1 MAGESIPEDI
11 RRFIL
16 TSIPSVPHVEAMLL
30 LRRKP
35 NERWD
40 TRRVGQRLYVN
51 DRTAA
56 TVLRDLCEIGVLEA
70 TLDSSPLYR
79 YRPSSDELRQLVDRL
94 ADVYN
99 HDLVEVTNL
108 IHSGLNKKAQQ
119 FADAFIWRIKDG

>member
-99 HDLVEVTNL
+99 RDLVEVTNL

>member
-1 MAGESIPEDI
+1 MAGETIPEDI
-11 RRFIL
+11 RRVIL
-16 TSIPSVPHVEAMLL
+16 TSIPSVPHIEALLL

-35 NERWD
+35 DERWD

-70 TLDSSPLYR
+70 SAESSPSYH
-79 YRPSSDELRQLVDRL
+79 YRPRTDELKQMVDRV
-94 ADVYN
+94 AETYN
-99 HDLVEVTNL
+99 RNLVEVTNL

>member
-1 MAGESIPEDI
+1 MAGETIPEDI

-35 NERWD
+35 NEHWD

-70 TLDSSPLYR
+70 TSEHSPSYR
-79 YRPSSDELRQLVDRL
+79 YRPSSEELRQLVDRL

-99 HDLVEVTNL
+99 RDLVEVTNL

>member
-1 MAGESIPEDI
+1 MAGETIPEDI

-16 TSIPSVPHVEAMLL
+16 TSIPSVPHIEAMLL

-35 NERWD
+35 EERWD

-56 TVLRDLCEIGVLEA
+56 TVLLDLCEIGVLEA
-70 TLDSSPLYR
+70 TCEDSPSYR
-79 YRPSSDELRQLVDRL
+79 YQPKSEELRLLIDRL

-99 HDLVEVTNL
+99 RDLVEVSNL
-108 IHSGLNKKAQQ
+108 VHSGLNKKAQQ

>member
-1 MAGESIPEDI
+1 MAGETIPEDI

-16 TSIPSVPHVEAMLL
+16 TSIPSVPHIEAMLL

-35 NERWD
+35 DERWD
-40 TRRVGQRLYVN
+40 VRRVGQRLYVN

-70 TLDSSPLYR
+70 TAEDSPSYT
-79 YRPSSDELRQLVDRL
+79 YRPSTAELKQMVDRV
-94 ADVYN
+94 AEAYN
-99 HDLVEVTNL
+99 RDLVEITNL
-108 IHSGLNKKAQQ
+108 IHSSLNKKAQQ